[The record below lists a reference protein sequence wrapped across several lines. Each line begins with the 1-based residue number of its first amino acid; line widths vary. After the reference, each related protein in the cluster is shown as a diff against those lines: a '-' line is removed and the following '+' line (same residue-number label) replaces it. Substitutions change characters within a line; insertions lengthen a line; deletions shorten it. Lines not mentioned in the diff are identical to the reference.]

1 MSNPDL
7 GVSTCVKIGD
17 GKKGQNGKN
26 KNTYLVSLFI
36 LASCLKSVIMSGI

>member
-7 GVSTCVKIGD
+7 GVSTSVKIGD